1 MSSISTA
8 EGVSVSGLKPRVVKA
23 LGQNIAPDERVE
35 VVIVGASGQVIVGTQ
50 TRAFV
55 IKPGFLAGAT
65 FGAEITSWSY
75 THIAGV
81 QVHKGM
87 MTGSVVI
94 QGPGQTG
101 QAGGYWRQGDT
112 DSHKAQNAIPI
123 AGSWDTVN
131 AGVARL
137 RHLIAEAHAPSPAPA
152 AAGEGTISIAD
163 ELVKLASLRDSGV
176 LSDDEF
182 ELAKGRLLGR

>member
-1 MSSISTA
+1 MTQGASELPPAGWYEDPADSTCERRWTGA
-8 EGVSVSGLKPRVVKA
+8 EWTHDVRPKRGAQRGRGGAGKQYRRGPPRHLHRRGVSVSGLKPRVVKA
-23 LGQNIAPDERVE
+23 LGQNLAPDERVE

-65 FGAEITSWSY
+65 FGAEVTSWSY

-112 DSHKAQNAIPI
+112 DPHKAQNAIPI
-123 AGSWDTVN
+123 AG
-131 AGVARL
+131 G
-137 RHLIAEAHAPSPAPA
+137 
-152 AAGEGTISIAD
+152 
-163 ELVKLASLRDSGV
+163 
-176 LSDDEF
+176 
-182 ELAKGRLLGR
+182 